1 MISLHITVYDAG
13 DGDQFT
19 VHSHDDVADVM
30 RDVTDQY
37 SLVAMQTEDG
47 QPAGFAIPK
56 LMPVTGAE
64 L

>member
-19 VHSHDDVADVM
+19 VYSHDDTTEKM
-30 RDVTDQY
+30 RDVTEQY
-37 SLVAMQTEDG
+37 SLVALETEDG

-56 LMPVTGAE
+56 LMPLDE